1 MILFLLSKC
10 LSVQLSLKMAV
21 HELSEDRWV
30 VNLLGEVQICIF
42 DLQRELCFFIIELHI
57 IEELRFVDWVTG
69 LIC

>member
-10 LSVQLSLKMAV
+10 LSLQLSLKMAV

-30 VNLLGEVQICIF
+30 VNLLGEVQICIL
-42 DLQRELCFFIIELHI
+42 DLHGELCLFFIKFHI
-57 IEELRFVDWVTG
+57 IEELYFVDWVTD